1 MLKIMGCYEKYP
13 MNSMGKNWTCWI
25 LLLPLKILPFLSI
38 KIHVEQP
45 FLVGGWPTPLK
56 NMNSSVGA
64 TIPNWME
71 GHKIPWFQTTN
82 QISVGFSMSSIHFL
96 SVRTW
101 HISIELS
108 FLGWIATETSKWKSL
123 IEMEVL
129 MGNNN
134 D

>member
-1 MLKIMGCYEKYP
+1 
-13 MNSMGKNWTCWI
+13 
-25 LLLPLKILPFLSI
+25 
-38 KIHVEQP
+38 
-45 FLVGGWPTPLK
+45 
-56 NMNSSVGA
+56 MNSSVGV

-71 GHKIPWFQTTN
+71 SHKIPWFQTTN

-108 FLGWIATETSKWKSL
+108 FLGWIATETSKWKSS